1 MTPAAPDSRSARI
14 RRARRR
20 RRARRIDFALSLLLA
35 VALFLLLAL
44 LSSRHFF
51 RYALSTAPDRPL
63 SAKTLLLLD
72 TIPDRIR
79 LSVLLRPTHP
89 AAAPLRHLLNRLQ
102 AAAPGLDVA
111 WCDPDADPAA
121 AEHALSLLP
130 PSGAV
135 GECLVLAIGPRAARI
150 DAADLLDVA
159 PSPATPSAPAP
170 VFRGEARI
178 VSALESLLRPDPPLV
193 CFLQGHGERSP
204 LDFSRAGCSRVASL
218 LREANCEVDVLS
230 FASGNTV
237 PNRCALLVLA
247 GPTHPLSPAEQ
258 GLLRDY
264 LSRKGRL
271 LLLLDALRPSG
282 LDNLL
287 RDWAVLLDDHDVV
300 LDPPHSLNG
309 RDILAAPSPDH
320 PLSAPLAASQVALS
334 LPRSVRPAPSA
345 SSAPDKPAVLPL
357 LWSSDTSW
365 SDLHPEDDLP
375 SFNPLVDL
383 PGPVPLAVAVER
395 GPLPGVHAQIR
406 PTRLVVVG
414 DSDFIADASLHSANA
429 AFFLRAVDWL
439 LDRPLPDSPSL
450 PLPDRP
456 TLPLSSADLTRLALL
471 LLLVLPLAA
480 AALPTLYLL
489 LRRRS

>member
-35 VALFLLLAL
+35 LALFLLLAL
-44 LSSRHFF
+44 FSSRHFF
-51 RYALSTAPDRPL
+51 RWSLPTAPDRPL
-63 SAKTLLLLD
+63 SAKTVLLLD
-72 TIPDRIR
+72 SIPDRIR

-89 AAAPLRHLLNRLQ
+89 AALPLRHLLHRLQ
-102 AAAPGLDVA
+102 AAAPGLDVD

-121 AEHALSLLP
+121 AEHALALLP

-135 GECLVLAIGPRAARI
+135 GECLVLAIGSRAMRV
-150 DAADLLDVA
+150 DATDLLSVA
-159 PSPATPSAPAP
+159 PSPASPTPL
-170 VFRGEARI
+170 FHGEARI

-204 LDFSRAGCSRVASL
+204 LDFSRTGCSRVASL

-230 FASGNTV
+230 FASGKTV
-237 PNRCALLVLA
+237 PNRCALLVVA
-247 GPTHPLSPAEQ
+247 GPLHPLSPAEQ

-271 LLLLDALRPSG
+271 LLLLDSLRPSG
-282 LDNLL
+282 LDDLL

-300 LDPPHSLNG
+300 VDPAHSLNG

-320 PLSAPLAASQVALS
+320 PLSAPLAASHVALS
-334 LPRSVRPAPSA
+334 LPRSVRPSPAASA
-345 SSAPDKPAVLPL
+345 APDKPAVLPV
-357 LWSSDTSW
+357 LWSSDSSW

-375 SFNPLVDL
+375 AYNPLVDL

-429 AFFLRAVDWL
+429 AFFLRAVDGL

-456 TLPLSSADLTRLALL
+456 TLPLSSTDLTRLALL
-471 LLLVLPLAA
+471 LLVALPLAA
-480 AALPTLYLL
+480 AALPALYLL